1 MKEEDRKPSYEELM
15 IAYRAMREA
24 FKKAI
29 AEAIAREE

>member
-1 MKEEDRKPSYEELM
+1 MKEEDRKPTYTELM
-15 IAYRAMREA
+15 IAYKAMQKA